1 MSRLEDIL
9 KRDDVDSGAKA
20 ELKDAQ
26 ESVKDLQAIAQVA
39 ASEGGQ
45 KLFEMLKEDCR
56 DVLVQMLNCKK
67 AGEVGWES
75 RIIGFLSDFEAKF
88 TLYNTLKSANQDY
101 EDAEAQLEERIEEI
115 IEG

>member
-9 KRDDVDSGAKA
+9 KRDDVDADAKG

-56 DVLVQMLNCKK
+56 DVLVQMLNTKK
-67 AGEVGWES
+67 VGEVGWEAK
-75 RIIGFLSDFEAKF
+75 IVGLLSDFEAKF
-88 TLYNTLKSANQDY
+88 TLYNTLKSANQDA
-101 EDAEAQLEERIEEI
+101 EDAEEQLEQRIEEI